1 MDLIRWRNGLADPFL
16 EFEALQE
23 EVNKLFED
31 YRAPEPRGLF
41 EGSYSPAVDVIEN
54 DDRFEVI
61 CDVPGMDSKDIE
73 TSISGNVL
81 TIKGE
86 RKGYNHQ
93 GNGKERQIAA
103 DTRVGR
109 FQRTIQLPMPVNAS
123 RVEAVL
129 KDGVL
134 SILLPKAEELKPRQI
149 AVKAS

>member
-1 MDLIRWRNGLADPFL
+1 MDLIRWRDGLADPFM
-16 EFEALQE
+16 EFESLQE

-31 YRAPEPRGLF
+31 FRAPEPRGLF
-41 EGSYSPAVDVIEN
+41 ESTYSPAVDVLEN

-61 CDVPGMDSKDIE
+61 CDVPGIDSKDIE

-86 RKGYNHQ
+86 RKGYDHD
-93 GNGKERQIAA
+93 GAADRPLRA
-103 DTRVGR
+103 DTRIGR
-109 FQRTIQLPMPVNAS
+109 FQRTIQLPLPVNAS

-134 SILLPKAEELKPRQI
+134 RVILPKAEELKPRQI